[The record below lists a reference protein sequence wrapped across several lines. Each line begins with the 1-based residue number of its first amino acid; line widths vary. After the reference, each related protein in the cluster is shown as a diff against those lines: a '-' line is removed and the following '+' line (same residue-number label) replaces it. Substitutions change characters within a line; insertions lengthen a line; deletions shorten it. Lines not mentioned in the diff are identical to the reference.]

1 MMDQAKGMANNVVGK
16 AQDAFGGATGDVG
29 TQVQGKVR
37 QAAGKVQ
44 ENFGDAL
51 SRFQKAAVAN
61 PAAALAV
68 VAGVGFLLG
77 VLWSRRD

>member
-1 MMDQAKGMANNVVGK
+1 MMDQAKGTANNIVGK

-44 ENFGDAL
+44 ENFGEAV

-61 PAAALAV
+61 PVAALAV
-68 VAGVGFLLG
+68 VAGVGFVLG